1 MFSPEQKDKAIIS
14 DEFPEDIFTA
24 PGKIQRLTT
33 FQGIKG
39 DELNDAQKKQLE
51 YLIMEYF
58 RNFERDKTGYYHDKL
73 LNNGVHEIYFGWIGG
88 NERVSNHYYV
98 INGPDFLIEYDNAGW
113 VYEGD
118 HIHTIFRDK
127 SDDFSEDILKAH
139 YLQHKH

>member
-1 MFSPEQKDKAIIS
+1 
-14 DEFPEDIFTA
+14 
-24 PGKIQRLTT
+24 
-33 FQGIKG
+33 
-39 DELNDAQKKQLE
+39 
-51 YLIMEYF
+51 MEYF
-58 RNFERDKTGYYHDKL
+58 RNFERDRASYYHDKL
-73 LNNGVHEIYFGWIGG
+73 INNGVNEIYIGWIGG

-127 SDDFSEDILKAH
+127 SADFSEDILKAH